1 MSTDELVA
9 ELLRLPR
16 PERAR
21 VAEQVLS
28 SLEETEDDVAAAWAD
43 ELMRR
48 SRDVAEGRVQV
59 LDWDTVRTEISSELK
74 QRRAS
79 RSSS

>member
-43 ELMRR
+43 ELVRR

-59 LDWDTVRTEISSELK
+59 LDWDAVRTEISSELK

>member
-28 SLEETEDDVAAAWAD
+28 SVEETEDDVAAA
-43 ELMRR
+43 
-48 SRDVAEGRVQV
+48 
-59 LDWDTVRTEISSELK
+59 
-74 QRRAS
+74 
-79 RSSS
+79 

>member
-48 SRDVAEGRVQV
+48 SRDIAEGQVTV

>member
-28 SLEETEDDVAAAWAD
+28 SLEETEDAVAAAWAD
-43 ELMRR
+43 ELTKR
-48 SRDVAEGRVQV
+48 SHDVSEGKVQA
-59 LDWDTVRTEISSELK
+59 LDWEGVRADILSELK
-74 QRRAS
+74 QRRAR

>member
-21 VAEQVLS
+21 VAEQVLC
-28 SLEETEDDVAAAWAD
+28 SLEETEDAVSAAWAD
-43 ELMRR
+43 ELTRR
-48 SRDVAEGRVQV
+48 SREVAEGRVQV
-59 LDWDTVRTEISSELK
+59 LDWDSVRADVLAELK
-74 QRRAS
+74 QRRAG

>member
-28 SLEETEDDVAAAWAD
+28 SLEESEDDVAAAWAD
-43 ELMRR
+43 ELVRR
-48 SRDVAEGRVQV
+48 SRDVAEGRVQA